1 MSHRT
6 QITLEDAQYE
16 RLLGESKRTGL
27 GLAELVRRALDATY
41 GPSSSDDRR
50 RALDFSF
57 GAVVAI
63 ELDGAAYVDQLRRG
77 LGRRISS

>member
-16 RLLGESKRTGL
+16 RLLSESRRTGL
-27 GLAELVRRALDATY
+27 GLAALVRQAVDAQY
-41 GPSSSDDRR
+41 GMSSIEEKR

-57 GAVVAI
+57 GSLTAVEV
-63 ELDGAAYVDQLRRG
+63 DGPAHVEQMRPG
-77 LGRRISS
+77 LGRRITP